1 VSRRIQL
8 GLFAVGAALFALLV
22 RRIGPSQIADNAAAV
37 GWLFLP
43 ILLLYGVAYACN
55 VVAWRLTMGTGSA
68 RPGFWRTYAI
78 TVSGFSL
85 NFITPM
91 INAGGEPFRMAALAA
106 WLGSRRAASS
116 VVLHKMLHSLALLL
130 VWLTA
135 LLLAL
140 AMLPR
145 TAPVVAPIAVALTAV
160 TALAALVLTG
170 HQRGG
175 LAHLLDLLHRLP
187 LLDRLARKL
196 EPKRPAL
203 VEMDE
208 QIAEFYHASPGR
220 FWTALGFEYLSRSL
234 WMVEYWLICLGVG
247 IRATFAQ
254 AFLIGGLSSLIQNA
268 LFVVPYE
275 KGTKEGSL
283 YALFALAGLDPRAGV
298 YTAIV
303 TRARDMLWIGA
314 GLGLLAI
321 TRHRRH
327 PAPSIASPAEP
338 AL

>member
-1 VSRRIQL
+1 MTRRIQL
-8 GLFAVGAALFALLV
+8 GLFLLGAVLFALLV
-22 RRIGPSQIADNAAAV
+22 RRVGPSRIVDNAAAV

-43 ILLLYGVAYACN
+43 ILLLYAVAYACN
-55 VVAWRLTMGTGSA
+55 AAAWRLTMGDGA
-68 RPGFWRTYAI
+68 RPGFWRAYAI

-85 NFITPM
+85 NFVTPM
-91 INAGGEPFRMAALAA
+91 VNAGGEPFRIAALAT
-106 WLGSRRAASS
+106 WLGRRGAAGS
-116 VVLHKMLHSLALLL
+116 VVLHRMLHSLALLL

-140 AMLPR
+140 GMLPR
-145 TAPVVAPIAVALTAV
+145 TTPVVAPIAAALAGVA
-160 TALAALVLTG
+160 ALAALVLTG

-175 LAHLLDLLHRLP
+175 LTRLLDLLHRVP
-187 LLDRLARKL
+187 LLHRLARSL
-196 EPKRPAL
+196 EPRRPAL
-203 VEMDE
+203 VEIDR
-208 QIAEFYHASPGR
+208 QIAGFYRASPGR

-247 IRATFAQ
+247 LHATFAQ
-254 AFLIGGLSSLIQNA
+254 AFLIGGLSSLAQNA
-268 LFVVPYE
+268 LFFVPYE
-275 KGTKEGSL
+275 MGTKEGAL

-303 TRARDMLWIGA
+303 SRARDLLWIGG

-321 TRHRRH
+321 LRHER
-327 PAPSIASPAEP
+327 PASPAVATPPEP